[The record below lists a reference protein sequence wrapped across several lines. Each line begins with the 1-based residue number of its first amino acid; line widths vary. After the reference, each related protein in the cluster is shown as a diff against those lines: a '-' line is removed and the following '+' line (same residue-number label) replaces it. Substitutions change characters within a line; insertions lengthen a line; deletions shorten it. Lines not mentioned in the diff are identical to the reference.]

1 MIVHKQNLESL
12 HKKVP
17 KRILP
22 THLGGDAGDI
32 LDIAREY
39 HLLIHTCALTQSIN
53 RGMGA

>member
-39 HLLIHTCALTQSIN
+39 H
-53 RGMGA
+53 